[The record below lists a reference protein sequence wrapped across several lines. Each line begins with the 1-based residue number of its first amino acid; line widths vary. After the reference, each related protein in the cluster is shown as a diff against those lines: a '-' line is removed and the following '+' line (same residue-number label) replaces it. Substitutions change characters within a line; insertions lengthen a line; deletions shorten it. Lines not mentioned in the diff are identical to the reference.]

1 MKLIVL
7 SDLHLTAPGETIIG
21 IDPWARLDQAL
32 AHAQQAHPDAARYVL
47 LGDLTHDAPPGSY
60 ERLAARLARLPVPV
74 SMIPGNHDDRA
85 ALRAAFPDLPVC
97 GAGFVQSLTDT
108 ETHRLVFLDTLAD
121 APDPRH
127 AGALCPARLDWFAR
141 ALDGAGNRKVVVF
154 MHHPPLAVG
163 FPGMD
168 RIGLLNAAD
177 FWARARGR
185 VAHLVLGH
193 LHRTVSG
200 TWQDTGFTV
209 LKSIT
214 HQSPLNM
221 DDTSTGLSVAEPG
234 AYGIVLLRS
243 EGVVV
248 HSDDFTLTDIG
259 PVQSDARSV

>member
-7 SDLHLTAPGETIIG
+7 SDLHLTAPGEAIIG
-21 IDPWARLDQAL
+21 IDPWTRLDQAL

-60 ERLAARLARLPVPV
+60 DRLAARLARLPVPV
-74 SMIPGNHDDRA
+74 SMVPGNHDDRA
-85 ALRAAFPDLPVC
+85 ALRAAFPDHPAC
-97 GAGFVQSLTDT
+97 ATGFVQSLTDT

-141 ALDGAGNRKVVVF
+141 ALDGADGRAVVVF

-168 RIGLLNAAD
+168 RIGLLNAAE
-177 FWARARGR
+177 FWALARGR

-193 LHRTVSG
+193 LHRPVSG
-200 TWQDTGFTV
+200 TLQDTGFTV

-214 HQSPLNM
+214 HQSRLNM
-221 DDTSTGLSVAEPG
+221 DDTATGPSPAEPG
-234 AYGIVLLRS
+234 AYGIVLLRP

-259 PVQSDARSV
+259 PVQSDARPV